1 MVKILKFADALII
14 FLSLIVLVTS
24 NVILI
29 TDRVFCLTSKDC
41 RCHKCFAREVPKCF
55 LFMCVCYRI

>member
-24 NVILI
+24 N
-29 TDRVFCLTSKDC
+29 DRVFCLTSKDC